1 MKSLIKLSFFFF
13 LIVACSNQQNSNFN
27 TTRLNEIDTLIYSF
41 IKDNKIPGAVVLVG
55 NNKNILYHKAFGLKN
70 PITNEK
76 YVNNDI
82 FRIASMTKA
91 ITSIGVIKLW
101 EKGEIGLDDPIEKY
115 IPEFKNVQILDS
127 YYKKDTTY
135 STIKASKSITIRELL
150 THTSG
155 IGYDFI
161 DGNPSI
167 KSIYHKEKQKFM
179 KYGVLCF
186 CDQDITIG
194 ETITKLAK
202 VPLHHNPGEKYTYG
216 IGLDVLGYL
225 IEIVSGKTLD
235 KYFYDE
241 IFSPLEMVD
250 THFYLPENKYNRLV
264 PVLTKEDKEWVI
276 FEDERFNINYPIEG
290 AKKFFA
296 GGCGLSSTLNDYYN
310 FLTIFLNDGKYKN
323 KQIISKK
330 TNKLLFQN
338 QLPGIENFYL
348 LNYDKGNLK
357 SESFP
362 LGHGLAFGIIREEDL
377 RIGGRGSK
385 GTLYWG
391 GYYNTSY
398 FADPKENIIG
408 LIFKQTQNIED
419 NSSELFQ
426 RSVFNLVSSDAN

>member
-1 MKSLIKLSFFFF
+1 MKFFIKLCLLFFFMF
-13 LIVACSNQQNSNFN
+13 ACSNEQNSNIN
-27 TTRLNEIDTLIYSF
+27 SNRLNEIDNLINSF
-41 IKDNKIPGAVVLVG
+41 IDDNQIPGAVVLVG
-55 NNKNILYHKAFGLKN
+55 DNKNILYQKSFGIKN
-70 PITNEK
+70 PITDDK
-76 YVNNDI
+76 YQINDI

-101 EKGEIGLDDPIEKY
+101 EKGKIGLDDPIEKY

-127 YYKKDTTY
+127 YNKKDTTY
-135 STIKASKSITIRELL
+135 STIQTSKSITIRQLL

-167 KSIYHKEKQKFM
+167 KSIYHKEKEKFM

-194 ETITKLAK
+194 ETIRNLAK
-202 VPLHHNPGEKYTYG
+202 VPLHHNPGERYTYG

-225 IEIVSGKTLD
+225 IEIISGKTLD

-241 IFSPLEMVD
+241 IFQPLEMND
-250 THFYLPENKYNRLV
+250 TYFYLPENKYDRLV
-264 PVLTKEDKEWVI
+264 PVLTKKNKKWVMFEDK
-276 FEDERFNINYPIEG
+276 RFNINYPIEG

-296 GGCGLSSTLNDYYN
+296 GGCGLSSTISDYYK
-310 FLTIFLNDGKYKN
+310 FLTVFLNEGKYKDN
-323 KQIISKK
+323 QIISKK
-330 TNKLLFQN
+330 TNELIFEN

-357 SESFP
+357 AESFP
-362 LGHGLAFGIIREEDL
+362 LGHGLAFGIIRDEDL
-377 RIGGRGSK
+377 RFGGRGSK
-385 GTLYWG
+385 GSLYWG

-398 FADPKENIIG
+398 FADPKENLIG
-408 LIFKQTQNIED
+408 LIFKQTQNIQD

-426 RSVFNLVSSDAN
+426 RIVFNLVD

>member
-1 MKSLIKLSFFFF
+1 MKFFIKLCLLFFF
-13 LIVACSNQQNSNFN
+13 IVACSHEPNSNIN
-27 TTRLNEIDTLIYSF
+27 SNRLNEIDNLINSF
-41 IKDNKIPGAVVLVG
+41 IDDNQIPGAVVLVG
-55 NNKNILYHKAFGLKN
+55 DNKNILYQKSFGIKN
-70 PITNEK
+70 PITNDK
-76 YVNNDI
+76 YQVNDI

-101 EKGEIGLDDPIEKY
+101 EKGKIGLDDPIEKY

-127 YYKKDTTY
+127 YNKKDTTY
-135 STIKASKSITIRELL
+135 STIQTSKSITIRQLL

-167 KSIYHKEKQKFM
+167 KSIYHKEKEKFM

-194 ETITKLAK
+194 ETIRNLAK
-202 VPLHHNPGEKYTYG
+202 VPLHHNPGERYTYG

-225 IEIVSGKTLD
+225 IEIISGKTLD

-241 IFSPLEMVD
+241 IFQPLEMND
-250 THFYLPENKYNRLV
+250 TYFYLPENKYDRLV
-264 PVLTKEDKEWVI
+264 PVLTKKNKKWVMFEDK
-276 FEDERFNINYPIEG
+276 RFNINYPIEG

-296 GGCGLSSTLNDYYN
+296 GGCGLSSTISDYYK
-310 FLTIFLNDGKYKN
+310 FLTVFLNEGKYKDN
-323 KQIISKK
+323 QIISKK
-330 TNKLLFQN
+330 TNELIFEN

-357 SESFP
+357 AESFP
-362 LGHGLAFGIIREEDL
+362 LGHGLAFGIIRDEDL
-377 RIGGRGSK
+377 RFGGRGSK
-385 GTLYWG
+385 GSLYWG

-398 FADPKENIIG
+398 FADPKENLIG
-408 LIFKQTQNIED
+408 LIFKQTQNIQD

-426 RSVFNLVSSDAN
+426 RIVFNLVE

>member
-1 MKSLIKLSFFFF
+1 MNFFIKLCLLFFFMF
-13 LIVACSNQQNSNFN
+13 ACSNEQNSNIN
-27 TTRLNEIDTLIYSF
+27 SNRLNEIDNLINSF
-41 IKDNKIPGAVVLVG
+41 IDDNQIPGAVVLVG
-55 NNKNILYHKAFGLKN
+55 DNKNILYQKSFGIKN
-70 PITNEK
+70 PITNDK
-76 YVNNDI
+76 YQINDI

-101 EKGEIGLDDPIEKY
+101 EKGKIGLDDPIEKY
-115 IPEFKNVQILDS
+115 IPEFKNVRILDS
-127 YYKKDTTY
+127 YNRKDTTY
-135 STIKASKSITIRELL
+135 STIQTSKSITIRQLL

-167 KSIYHKEKQKFM
+167 KSIYHKEKEKFM

-194 ETITKLAK
+194 ETIRNLAK
-202 VPLHHNPGEKYTYG
+202 VPLHHNPGERYTYG

-225 IEIVSGKTLD
+225 IEIISGKTLD

-241 IFSPLEMVD
+241 IFQPLEMND
-250 THFYLPENKYNRLV
+250 THFYLPENKYDRLV
-264 PVLTKEDKEWVI
+264 PVLTKKNNKWVMFEDK
-276 FEDERFNINYPIEG
+276 RFNINYPIEG

-296 GGCGLSSTLNDYYN
+296 GGCGLSSTISDYYK
-310 FLTIFLNDGKYKN
+310 FLTVFLNEGKYKDN
-323 KQIISKK
+323 QIISKK
-330 TNKLLFQN
+330 TNELIFEN

-357 SESFP
+357 AESFP
-362 LGHGLAFGIIREEDL
+362 LGHGLAFGIIRDEDL
-377 RIGGRGSK
+377 RFGGRGSK
-385 GTLYWG
+385 GSLYWG

-398 FADPKENIIG
+398 FADPKENVIG
-408 LIFKQTQNIED
+408 LIFKQTQNIQD

-426 RSVFNLVSSDAN
+426 RIVFNLVD

>member
-1 MKSLIKLSFFFF
+1 MKFFIKLCLLFFF
-13 LIVACSNQQNSNFN
+13 IVTCSYKPNSNIN
-27 TTRLNEIDTLIYSF
+27 SNRLNEIDNLINSF
-41 IKDNKIPGAVVLVG
+41 IDDNQIPGAVVLVG
-55 NNKNILYHKAFGLKN
+55 DNKNILYQKSFGIKN
-70 PITNEK
+70 PITNDK
-76 YVNNDI
+76 YQINDI

-101 EKGEIGLDDPIEKY
+101 EKGKIGLDDPIEKY

-127 YYKKDTTY
+127 YNKKDTTY
-135 STIKASKSITIRELL
+135 STIQTSKSITIRQLL

-167 KSIYHKEKQKFM
+167 KSIYHKEKEKFM

-194 ETITKLAK
+194 ETIRNLAK
-202 VPLHHNPGEKYTYG
+202 VPLHHNPGERYTYG

-225 IEIVSGKTLD
+225 IEIISGKTLD

-241 IFSPLEMVD
+241 IFQPLEMND
-250 THFYLPENKYNRLV
+250 TYFYLPENKYDRLV
-264 PVLTKEDKEWVI
+264 PVLTKKNNKWVMFEDK
-276 FEDERFNINYPIEG
+276 RFNINYPIEG

-296 GGCGLSSTLNDYYN
+296 GGCGLSSTISDYYK
-310 FLTIFLNDGKYKN
+310 FLTVFLNDGKYN
-323 KQIISKK
+323 DKQIISKK
-330 TNKLLFQN
+330 TNELIFEN

-362 LGHGLAFGIIREEDL
+362 LGHGLAFGIIRDEDL
-377 RIGGRGSK
+377 RFGGRGSK
-385 GTLYWG
+385 GSLYWG

-398 FADPKENIIG
+398 FADPKENLIG
-408 LIFKQTQNIED
+408 LIFKQTQNIQD

-426 RSVFNLVSSDAN
+426 RIVFNLVE

>member
-1 MKSLIKLSFFFF
+1 MRLFNIAILCF
-13 LIVACSNQQNSNFN
+13 LLFYGCSNDNHSNINSAK
-27 TTRLNEIDTLIYSF
+27 LNEIDKLIKSF
-41 IKDNKIPGAVVLVG
+41 IDNNQIPGAVVLVG
-55 NNKNILYHKAFGLKN
+55 NNEKIIYEKAFGLKN
-70 PITNEK
+70 PLTNEK
-76 YVNNDI
+76 YNVDDI

-91 ITSIGVIKLW
+91 ITSLGVIKLW
-101 EKGEIGLDDPIEKY
+101 EKGKIGLDDPIEKY
-115 IPEFKNVQILDS
+115 IPEFKNVEILNS
-127 YYKKDTTY
+127 FNKKDTTY
-135 STIKASKSITIRELL
+135 STVKASKKITIRQLL

-161 DGNPSI
+161 DGNSSI

-186 CDQDITIG
+186 CDEDITIG
-194 ETITKLAK
+194 ETIQKLAK

-225 IEIVSGKTLD
+225 IEIVSEKTLNQ
-235 KYFYDE
+235 YFYEE
-241 IFSPLEMVD
+241 IFKPIEMYD
-250 THFYLPENKYNRLV
+250 THFYLPENKNDRLV
-264 PVLTKEDKEWVI
+264 PVLTKKDNEWII
-276 FEDERFNINYPIEG
+276 FQDERFNINYPIEG

-296 GGCGLSSTLNDYYN
+296 GGCGLSSTISDYFK
-310 FLTIFLNDGKYKN
+310 FLTVFLNEGKYKN
-323 KQIISKK
+323 KQIISKQ
-330 TNKLLFQN
+330 TNELLFQN

-348 LNYDKGNLK
+348 LNYGKGNLQ

-362 LGHGLAFGIIREEDL
+362 LGHGLAFGIIRDEDL
-377 RIGGRGSK
+377 KLGGKGSK

-398 FADPKENIIG
+398 FADRNENIIG

-426 RSVFNLVSSDAN
+426 RAVFNSVE

>member
-1 MKSLIKLSFFFF
+1 MKFFIKLCLLFFF
-13 LIVACSNQQNSNFN
+13 IVACSYEPNSNIN
-27 TTRLNEIDTLIYSF
+27 LNRLNEIDNLINSF
-41 IKDNKIPGAVVLVG
+41 IDDNQIPGAVVLVG
-55 NNKNILYHKAFGLKN
+55 DNKNILYQKSFGIKN
-70 PITNEK
+70 PITNDK
-76 YVNNDI
+76 YQINDI

-101 EKGEIGLDDPIEKY
+101 EKGKIGLDDPIEKY

-127 YYKKDTTY
+127 YNKKDTTY
-135 STIKASKSITIRELL
+135 STIQTSKSITIRQLL

-167 KSIYHKEKQKFM
+167 KSIYHKEKEKFM

-194 ETITKLAK
+194 ETIRNLAK
-202 VPLHHNPGEKYTYG
+202 VPLHHNPGERYTYG

-225 IEIVSGKTLD
+225 IEIISGKTLD

-241 IFSPLEMVD
+241 IFQPLEMND
-250 THFYLPENKYNRLV
+250 TYFYLPENKYDRLV
-264 PVLTKEDKEWVI
+264 PVLTKKNKKWVMFEDK
-276 FEDERFNINYPIEG
+276 RFNINYPIEG

-296 GGCGLSSTLNDYYN
+296 GGCGLSSTISDYYK
-310 FLTIFLNDGKYKN
+310 FLTVFLNEGKYKDN
-323 KQIISKK
+323 QIISKK
-330 TNKLLFQN
+330 TNELIFEN

-357 SESFP
+357 AESFP
-362 LGHGLAFGIIREEDL
+362 LGHGLAFGIIRDEDL
-377 RIGGRGSK
+377 RFGGRGSK
-385 GTLYWG
+385 GSLYWG

-398 FADPKENIIG
+398 FADPKENVIG
-408 LIFKQTQNIED
+408 LIFKQTQNIQD

-426 RSVFNLVSSDAN
+426 RIVFNLVE

>member
-1 MKSLIKLSFFFF
+1 MKFFIKLCLLFFF
-13 LIVACSNQQNSNFN
+13 IVTCSYKPNSNIN
-27 TTRLNEIDTLIYSF
+27 SNRLNEIDNLINSF
-41 IKDNKIPGAVVLVG
+41 IDDNQIPGAVVLVG
-55 NNKNILYHKAFGLKN
+55 DNKNILYQKSFGIKN
-70 PITNEK
+70 PITDDK
-76 YVNNDI
+76 YQINDI

-101 EKGEIGLDDPIEKY
+101 EKGKIGLDDPIEKY

-127 YYKKDTTY
+127 YNKKDTTY
-135 STIKASKSITIRELL
+135 STIQTSKSITIRQLL

-167 KSIYHKEKQKFM
+167 KSIYHKEKEKFM

-194 ETITKLAK
+194 ETIRNLAK
-202 VPLHHNPGEKYTYG
+202 VPLHHNPGERYTYG

-225 IEIVSGKTLD
+225 IEIISGKTLD

-241 IFSPLEMVD
+241 IFQPLEMND
-250 THFYLPENKYNRLV
+250 TYFYLPENKYDRLV
-264 PVLTKEDKEWVI
+264 PVLTKKNNKWVMFEDK
-276 FEDERFNINYPIEG
+276 RFNINYPIEG

-296 GGCGLSSTLNDYYN
+296 GGCGLSSTISDYYK
-310 FLTIFLNDGKYKN
+310 FLTVFLNEGKYKDN
-323 KQIISKK
+323 QIISKK
-330 TNKLLFQN
+330 TNELIFEN

-357 SESFP
+357 AESFP
-362 LGHGLAFGIIREEDL
+362 LGHGLAFGIIRDEDL
-377 RIGGRGSK
+377 RFGGRGSK
-385 GTLYWG
+385 GSLYWG

-398 FADPKENIIG
+398 FADPKENVIG
-408 LIFKQTQNIED
+408 LIFKQTQNIQD

-426 RSVFNLVSSDAN
+426 RIVFNLVE

>member
-1 MKSLIKLSFFFF
+1 MKFFIKLCLLFFF
-13 LIVACSNQQNSNFN
+13 IVACSHEPNSNIN
-27 TTRLNEIDTLIYSF
+27 SNRLNEIDNLINSF
-41 IKDNKIPGAVVLVG
+41 IDDNQIPGAVVLVG
-55 NNKNILYHKAFGLKN
+55 DNKNILYQKSFGIKN
-70 PITNEK
+70 PITNDK
-76 YVNNDI
+76 YQVNDI

-101 EKGEIGLDDPIEKY
+101 EKGKIGLDDPIEKY

-127 YYKKDTTY
+127 YNKKDTTY
-135 STIKASKSITIRELL
+135 STIQTSKSITIRQLL

-167 KSIYHKEKQKFM
+167 KSIYHKEKEKFM

-194 ETITKLAK
+194 ETIRNLAK
-202 VPLHHNPGEKYTYG
+202 VPLHHNPGERYTYG

-225 IEIVSGKTLD
+225 IEIISGKTLD

-241 IFSPLEMVD
+241 IFQPLEMND
-250 THFYLPENKYNRLV
+250 TYFYLPENKYDRLV
-264 PVLTKEDKEWVI
+264 PVLTKKNKKWVMFEDK
-276 FEDERFNINYPIEG
+276 RFNINYPIEG

-296 GGCGLSSTLNDYYN
+296 GGCGLSSTISDYYK
-310 FLTIFLNDGKYKN
+310 FLSVFLNEGKYKDN
-323 KQIISKK
+323 QIISKK
-330 TNKLLFQN
+330 TNELIFEN

-357 SESFP
+357 AESFP
-362 LGHGLAFGIIREEDL
+362 LGHGLAFGIIRDEDL
-377 RIGGRGSK
+377 RFGGRGSK
-385 GTLYWG
+385 GSLYWG

-398 FADPKENIIG
+398 FADPKENLIG
-408 LIFKQTQNIED
+408 LIFKQTQNIQD

-426 RSVFNLVSSDAN
+426 RIVFNLVE